1 MLKKNRINYL
11 IIVQKLTFVNLIRII
26 FNIKNFIV
34 ENPNA
39 QKLIKKVQSDLIT
52 NGLVVDDIVIDLKKL
67 REYALLEE
75 KPVLVK
81 AIRLTYEHIQNHNAF
96 LIEIPSD
103 EPIEELEENS
113 TEVNQIND
121 LESLNYILSLFKDVD
136 NKHNLVD
143 LREYNLKLQEF

>member
-1 MLKKNRINYL
+1 M
-11 IIVQKLTFVNLIRII
+11 
-26 FNIKNFIV
+26 
-34 ENPNA
+34 ENANA

-52 NGLVVDDIVIDLKKL
+52 NGLIVEDIITDLKKL

-103 EPIEELEENS
+103 EPVDELEAIVIEA
-113 TEVNQIND
+113 NQTND
-121 LESLNYILSLFKDVD
+121 LESLNYILSLFKDAD

-143 LREYNLKLQEF
+143 LKEYNIKLQEF

>member
-1 MLKKNRINYL
+1 M
-11 IIVQKLTFVNLIRII
+11 
-26 FNIKNFIV
+26 

-52 NGLVVDDIVIDLKKL
+52 NGLIVEDIVADLKKL

-81 AIRLTYEHIQNHNAF
+81 AIRLTYEHIQNNNGF

-103 EPIEELEENS
+103 EPVEEIEDNLNLLEP
-113 TEVNQIND
+113 TND
-121 LESLNYILSLFKDVD
+121 LESLNYILSLFKDIE
-136 NKHNLVD
+136 NKHNLAD
-143 LREYNLKLQEF
+143 LKEYNSKLQDF